1 MGIDQIAAIL
11 FQGEILRMVHSGV
24 SSFVLA
30 GDIGGTKTNLGLFIK
45 EKRRPILSV
54 TETYS
59 SSEYSNLENILER
72 FFKIHP
78 LPVTGACFGVAGPV
92 QKGRCKTTNLP
103 WDIHEI
109 RIKRHFGFKYVRL
122 MNDLT
127 ATAHIIP
134 YLTRKEL
141 FILNKARAGGGK
153 NIALIAPGTGLGEA
167 LLVFNNKGEYTP
179 VPSEGGHVDFPSN
192 NETEVGLWR
201 YLRRRYGRVS
211 IERIL
216 SGPGLF
222 NIYSWLKDSGTY
234 REPNWLAEKIREMEP
249 AKAITESALNRRQPL
264 CEKSLDIFVSILGS
278 VAGNLAL
285 TGMTTGGVYLGGGIP
300 PKILPKLKEDIF
312 MASFTNK
319 GRFRGLM
326 EKIPV
331 YVILNDRA
339 AMFGAAVSAFE
350 AGETGW

>member
-1 MGIDQIAAIL
+1 MVYSGGKTFIL
-11 FQGEILRMVHSGV
+11 V
-24 SSFVLA
+24 
-30 GDIGGTKTNLGLFIK
+30 GDVGATKTNLGLFIK
-45 EKRRPILSV
+45 GKRRPILRV
-54 TETYS
+54 TETYA
-59 SSEYSNLENILER
+59 SSESSNLENILER

-92 QKGRCKTTNLP
+92 QNGRCKTTNLP

-109 RIKRHFGFKYVRL
+109 RIKRRFGFKYVRL

-141 FILNKARAGGGK
+141 LVLNKAKAGGGR

-167 LLVFNNKGEYTP
+167 LIVFNKKGEYIP

-222 NIYSWLKDSGTY
+222 NIYSWLKDSGSY
-234 REPNWLAEKIREMEP
+234 REPKWLAEKIREMEP

-278 VAGNLAL
+278 AAGNLAL
-285 TGMTTGGVYLGGGIP
+285 IGMTTGGVYLGGGIP

-312 MASFTNK
+312 MSSFTNK

-331 YVILNDRA
+331 YVILNERA
-339 AMFGAAVSAFE
+339 ALLGAAAAAFK
-350 AGETGW
+350 ARETGW